1 MQNLR
6 TLKYLAV
13 IAMLVLAAQSAV
25 AKPTMPDILRATYG
39 VHDISAVQLSPDG
52 TMVLWT
58 ETFRNAQK
66 LSDPIPK
73 TAIYLSA
80 TRPGSRKTRL
90 TAGNGR
96 AFANEFNPV
105 WAPDGKK
112 IAFLSD
118 ARTPSQPQLFVAKSD
133 GSNIRQLSHFK
144 GNVSDARWS
153 PKGDRIAFL
162 YIQDATRPAGA
173 TQVGDRR
180 TGVIEETAQEQRLT
194 LIDMNTQAI
203 HVLSPADQYVYEYD
217 WSPDGRAFAL
227 SLAPGNG
234 DNNWWIARL
243 ATMNASTGALH
254 EVLKPELQFA
264 QPRWSPDGKSI
275 AFIGGIMSDE
285 GSTGGDVY
293 LVDAQTGNQKDLTP
307 NFDASAA
314 ELTWVD
320 GTHVAMIAHTPGG
333 EKIDLLSV
341 GDGALE
347 AFGSGEESIN
357 SLSVGGHGNTYAAVR
372 SSFEQP
378 PELFIGWPKNLRQFT
393 HSNAGNPRL
402 WGKAV
407 SLRWKSD
414 EFEPQGW
421 LVYPQDF
428 NSARTYPMI
437 VLPHGGPAAQNLPSW
452 GSRNTSALSSQ
463 GYFVFLPNPRG
474 SYGQG
479 ERFTEANIKDFGYG
493 DFRDIM
499 TGVDKAIASAPIDP
513 HRIGLMGWS
522 YGGYVAMWAETQTDR
537 FKAIVAGAGLSNW
550 QSYYGE
556 NQIDQWMIPYFGK
569 SVYDDPAVYARSS
582 PMTFIKNAKS
592 PVLMLQGERDEEVP
606 ATQSF
611 EFWHALKTLGVPTQ
625 LVVYKDEGHGIRKP
639 ADQIDMLNRILKWF
653 NHYV

>member
-1 MQNLR
+1 M
-6 TLKYLAV
+6 AG
-13 IAMLVLAAQSAV
+13 
-25 AKPTMPDILRATYG
+25 ILRATYG
-39 VHDISAVQLSPDG
+39 VRDISGVQLSPDG
-52 TMVLWT
+52 TRVLWT
-58 ETFRNAQK
+58 QTFRNAQK
-66 LSDPIPK
+66 RSDPVPK

-80 TRPGSRKTRL
+80 VRPGSKVEQI
-90 TAGNGR
+90 TAGNGHD
-96 AFANEFNPV
+96 FANETNPV
-105 WAPDGKK
+105 WAPDGKA

-118 ARTPSQPQLFVAKSD
+118 ARAQAQPQLFLAKND
-133 GSNIRQLSHFK
+133 GSNVRQLSHFK

-153 PKGDRIAFL
+153 PTGDRIAFL

-173 TQVGDRR
+173 TQPGDRR
-180 TGVIEETAQEQRLT
+180 TGVIEETAQEQRLNVIET
-194 LIDMNTQAI
+194 TTRVVRA
-203 HVLSPADQYVYEYD
+203 LSPADQYVYEYD

-234 DNNWWIARL
+234 DDNWWIARL
-243 ATMNASTGALH
+243 ATMNATTGALH
-254 EVLKPELQFA
+254 EVLEPPLQFA

-293 LVDAQTGNQKDLTP
+293 IVDPLNGNQKNLTP

-314 ELTWVD
+314 QLVWVD
-320 GTHVAMIAHTPGG
+320 AAHLAMIAHTPSG
-333 EKIDLLSV
+333 EKIYVLTV
-341 GDGALE
+341 ADGGLQAY
-347 AFGSGEESIN
+347 GSGEDSIN
-357 SLSVGGHGNTYAAVR
+357 SLSIARSGSTYAAVR
-372 SSFEQP
+372 SSFDQP
-378 PELFIGWPKNLRQFT
+378 PELFAGSPNRMRQLT

-421 LVYPQDF
+421 LVYPDGYD
-428 NSARTYPMI
+428 SAHLYPMI

-452 GSRNTSALSSQ
+452 GNRNISALSSQ

-479 ERFTEANIKDFGYG
+479 ERFTQANIKDFGYG

-499 TGVDKAIASAPIDP
+499 TGVEKAIASAPVDQ

-556 NQIDQWMIPYFGK
+556 NQIDQWMIPYFGT

-606 ATQSF
+606 APQSF

-625 LVVYKDEGHGIRKP
+625 LVIYKDEGHGIRKP
-639 ADQIDMLNRILKWF
+639 ADQIDMLDRILKWF